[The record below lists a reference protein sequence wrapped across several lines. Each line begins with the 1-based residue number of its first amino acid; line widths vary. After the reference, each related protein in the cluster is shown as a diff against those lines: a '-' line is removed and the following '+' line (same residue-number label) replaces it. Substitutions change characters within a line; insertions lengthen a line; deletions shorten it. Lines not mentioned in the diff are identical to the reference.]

1 MIQKGMDS
9 EYEKVFG
16 SDWIQEHNDYSN
28 MFSDDSNWFDYN
40 NDYDSPLISESGG
53 INLEGLL
60 GLFYDHF

>member
-1 MIQKGMDS
+1 MIQKGMDT
-9 EYEKVFG
+9 EFEKVFG
-16 SDWIQEHNDYSN
+16 PEWTQEHNDYSN

-40 NDYDSPLISESGG
+40 NEYDSPLISESGG